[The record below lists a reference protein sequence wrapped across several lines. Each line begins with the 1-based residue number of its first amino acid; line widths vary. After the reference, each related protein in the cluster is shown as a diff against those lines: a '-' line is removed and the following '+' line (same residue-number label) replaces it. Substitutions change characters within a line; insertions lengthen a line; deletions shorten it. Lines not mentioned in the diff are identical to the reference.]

1 MGLAV
6 QRAVR
11 TVLVLCTGRLAH
23 LDALSYLACRGSVI
37 FRPSPLLSFPHPPF
51 PLVGPSFAHH
61 PLARLPLHA
70 QMRSQRVASISI
82 QAIRRRL
89 PRPRRSEQGSQ
100 RQPYARTTIDNGT
113 AERGFH
119 KALPNMFQLASI
131 TSQILSPPLLC
142 WCSLRKSISVPL
154 GNLARRLT
162 TLIASSCLDIRL
174 EANP

>member
-1 MGLAV
+1 LGLAV

-61 PLARLPLHA
+61 PLAGLPLHA
-70 QMRSQRVASISI
+70 QMRSHRVVSISI

-119 KALPNMFQLASI
+119 KALPNMSTSFNNIANSPSASALLGVPSE
-131 TSQILSPPLLC
+131 SQFSPLL
-142 WCSLRKSISVPL
+142 PL
-154 GNLARRLT
+154 ICAVGKPGGQGADDIDC
-162 TLIASSCLDIRL
+162 LILL
-174 EANP
+174 